1 MTTADL
7 VDGLYWLRTAQRSA
21 NAATSLKTIDLHA
34 RMNHAPVQVLRKMVN
49 MDMIKD
55 ASTSM
60 TQNLSSTCRGCHQG
74 RMVQIPFPSNRD
86 KHHYESSNC
95 YISTLRSHGTR
106 VSWRSKYLLLIV
118 DEASGCIKGA
128 CMQVKSDSEGHI
140 RSYIM
145 KIQTQFY
152 KK

>member
-1 MTTADL
+1 MSFTNEMLTKVSMFDGAEMRVSRKDSYQVMTTADL

-95 YISTLRSHGTR
+95 YISTFAVPWNKSQLEQQ
-106 VSWRSKYLLLIV
+106 VS
-118 DEASGCIKGA
+118 ATHC
-128 CMQVKSDSEGHI
+128 
-140 RSYIM
+140 
-145 KIQTQFY
+145 
-152 KK
+152 

>member
-1 MTTADL
+1 MSSTNEMLIKVSMFDGAEMRVSRKDSYQVVTTADL

-21 NAATSLKTIDLHA
+21 NAATNSKTIDLHA
-34 RMNHAPVQVLRKMVN
+34 RMGHAPVQVLRKMVN

-95 YISTLRSHGTR
+95 YISTFAVPWNKNQLEEQ
-106 VSWRSKYLLLIV
+106 VS
-118 DEASGCIKGA
+118 ATHC
-128 CMQVKSDSEGHI
+128 
-140 RSYIM
+140 
-145 KIQTQFY
+145 
-152 KK
+152 

>member
-1 MTTADL
+1 MSSTNEMLTKVSMFDGAEMRVSRKDSYQVVTTADL

-95 YISTLRSHGTR
+95 YISTFAVPWNKSQLEEQ
-106 VSWRSKYLLLIV
+106 VS
-118 DEASGCIKGA
+118 ATHC
-128 CMQVKSDSEGHI
+128 
-140 RSYIM
+140 
-145 KIQTQFY
+145 
-152 KK
+152 

>member
-1 MTTADL
+1 MSFTNEMLTKVSMFDGAEMRVSRKDSYQVVTTADL

-95 YISTLRSHGTR
+95 YISTFAVPWNKSQLEQQ
-106 VSWRSKYLLLIV
+106 VS
-118 DEASGCIKGA
+118 ATHC
-128 CMQVKSDSEGHI
+128 
-140 RSYIM
+140 
-145 KIQTQFY
+145 
-152 KK
+152 

>member
-1 MTTADL
+1 MSSTNEMLTKVSMFDGAEMRVSRKDSYQVVTTADL

-21 NAATSLKTIDLHA
+21 NAATSLKTIDRHA

-95 YISTLRSHGTR
+95 YISTFAVPWNKSQLEEQ
-106 VSWRSKYLLLIV
+106 VS
-118 DEASGCIKGA
+118 ATHC
-128 CMQVKSDSEGHI
+128 
-140 RSYIM
+140 
-145 KIQTQFY
+145 
-152 KK
+152 

>member
-1 MTTADL
+1 MSFTNEMLTKVSMFDGAEMRVSRKDSYQVVTTADL

-95 YISTLRSHGTR
+95 YISTFAVPWNKSQLEEQ
-106 VSWRSKYLLLIV
+106 VS
-118 DEASGCIKGA
+118 ATHC
-128 CMQVKSDSEGHI
+128 
-140 RSYIM
+140 
-145 KIQTQFY
+145 
-152 KK
+152 